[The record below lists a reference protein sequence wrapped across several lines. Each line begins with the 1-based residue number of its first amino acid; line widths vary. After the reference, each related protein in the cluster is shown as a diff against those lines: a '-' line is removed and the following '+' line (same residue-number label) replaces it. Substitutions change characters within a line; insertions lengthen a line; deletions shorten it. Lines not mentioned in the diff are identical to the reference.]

1 MVKKP
6 PKGFSRSC
14 RIMFIMSN
22 YAPEFGATTPLF
34 STFSA
39 FLFSYFVRVIFDT
52 LGMGRM
58 RKEFKIYCTSA
69 DIGPDRLIRLFHFGK
84 SEDALAAELGVTVS
98 TVQAWKAGKAP
109 VPVVCVKYLELL
121 DNKELRCDGVWNG
134 ARAEGSRLIVP
145 AGYQV
150 TIDYAEIERLADYRR
165 LFHLRTMQ
173 TDLIERLM
181 IERDFYRE
189 NCHRQARFGLMVN
202 SLFG

>member
-1 MVKKP
+1 
-6 PKGFSRSC
+6 
-14 RIMFIMSN
+14 
-22 YAPEFGATTPLF
+22 
-34 STFSA
+34 
-39 FLFSYFVRVIFDT
+39 
-52 LGMGRM
+52 M

-84 SEDALAAELGVTVS
+84 SEEALAAELGVTVS
-98 TVQAWKAGKAP
+98 TVQAWKAGKVP

-121 DNKELRCDGVWNG
+121 DSNEQ
-134 ARAEGSRLIVP
+134 GSRLVVP

-181 IERDFYRE
+181 IKRDFYRD

>member
-1 MVKKP
+1 
-6 PKGFSRSC
+6 
-14 RIMFIMSN
+14 
-22 YAPEFGATTPLF
+22 
-34 STFSA
+34 
-39 FLFSYFVRVIFDT
+39 
-52 LGMGRM
+52 M
-58 RKEFKIYCTSA
+58 RKEFKIYCTCA

-84 SEDALAAELGVTVS
+84 SEEALAAELGVTVS

-121 DNKELRCDGVWNG
+121 DNNELRCDGVWNG

-150 TIDYAEIERLADYRR
+150 TIDYAEVERLADYRR

-173 TDLIERLM
+173 TDLVERLM
-181 IERDFYRE
+181 IERDFYRD